1 MIYDLMKYQ
10 VSEKCLYFYFCLK
23 VCMPVR
29 EHTCDKHEEKC
40 ERALHAQRVGLE
52 RGCDPTDS
60 KGQQKKLKEKKVK
73 EILLMWHH

>member
-1 MIYDLMKYQ
+1 
-10 VSEKCLYFYFCLK
+10 
-23 VCMPVR
+23 MPVR